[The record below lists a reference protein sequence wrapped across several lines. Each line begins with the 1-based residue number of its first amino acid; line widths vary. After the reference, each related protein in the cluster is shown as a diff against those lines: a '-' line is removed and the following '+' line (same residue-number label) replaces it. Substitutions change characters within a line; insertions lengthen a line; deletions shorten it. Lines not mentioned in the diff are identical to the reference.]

1 MSIDNQS
8 CPKECQSAKSSHAS
22 RSATFEIISEMTKSA
37 NEEPGG
43 VLRNRTRSICV
54 QPDDLRNP
62 RQCHPISP
70 GACTA
75 DDSHHH

>member
-8 CPKECQSAKSSHAS
+8 CPKESQFAKSSHAS
-22 RSATFEIISEMTKSA
+22 RNDNATFGIISEMTKSA

-62 RQCHPISP
+62 RHR
-70 GACTA
+70 
-75 DDSHHH
+75 D